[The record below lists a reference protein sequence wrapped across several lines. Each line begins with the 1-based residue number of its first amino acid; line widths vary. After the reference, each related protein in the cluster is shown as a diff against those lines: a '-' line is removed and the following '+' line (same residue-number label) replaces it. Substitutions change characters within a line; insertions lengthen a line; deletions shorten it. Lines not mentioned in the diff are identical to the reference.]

1 MRDVCLITIDG
12 GAISQSS
19 KKQELVMLSM
29 AEVASTHCSQGG
41 YRAPRKLPAE
51 LFPHLI
57 TNCIFFY
64 SRAALKL
71 ATNDN
76 YHAHM
81 IDMRYSSMNFHLTDY
96 SKWRDQ
102 TKLIILRSLRFWHD
116 VSKMYS
122 LYHNDACKRCICGMY
137 YRVPQVSNFLV
148 VTRTRS

>member
-1 MRDVCLITIDG
+1 MAVRYRTARRSKSSLCSPWQKLHQRTAAKE
-12 GAISQSS
+12 AIGRTANFQPSCFR
-19 KKQELVMLSM
+19 
-29 AEVASTHCSQGG
+29 TFIIN
-41 YRAPRKLPAE
+41 R
-51 LFPHLI
+51 
-57 TNCIFFY
+57 IFFY
-64 SRAALKL
+64 GRAALNL

-76 YHAHM
+76 HHAHM
-81 IDMRYSSMNFHLTDY
+81 IDMHYSSMNFHPTDY

-102 TKLIILRSLRFWHD
+102 TKLIILLGLRFRHD